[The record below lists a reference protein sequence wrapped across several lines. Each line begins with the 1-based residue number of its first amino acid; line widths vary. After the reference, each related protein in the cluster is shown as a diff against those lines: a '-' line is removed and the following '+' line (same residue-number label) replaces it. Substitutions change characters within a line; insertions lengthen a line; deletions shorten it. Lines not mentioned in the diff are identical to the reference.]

1 MTFPWPWAPYIP
13 TLYII
18 SGIAQYLVH
27 NNLSLWLNCQLFVFP
42 WSLPLFRVV
51 FPWSLHLITQV
62 PDGFF
67 WRPRQCV
74 LKHFNKPKFKISSFL
89 VIQFSSDASLPIY
102 KVSKYCQVAV
112 IYFWCFWAFGCVFY
126 ADSLSDCV
134 IKAHVVIV

>member
-27 NNLSLWLNCQLFVFP
+27 NNLSLWLNCQLLVFP
-42 WSLPLFRVV
+42 WGLPLVRVTFFQSPRSQMV
-51 FPWSLHLITQV
+51 
-62 PDGFF
+62 FF

-89 VIQFSSDASLPIY
+89 VIQISSDASLSIS
-102 KVSKYCQVAV
+102 KVSTVRLQLF
-112 IYFWCFWAFGCVFY
+112 IFDFFGHLVVFFMQ
-126 ADSLSDCV
+126 
-134 IKAHVVIV
+134 IVYQIAL